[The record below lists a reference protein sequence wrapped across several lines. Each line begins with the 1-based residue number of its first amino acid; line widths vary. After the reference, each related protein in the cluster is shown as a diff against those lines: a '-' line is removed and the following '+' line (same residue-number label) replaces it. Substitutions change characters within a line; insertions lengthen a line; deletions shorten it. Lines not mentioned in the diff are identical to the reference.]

1 MSQMNEMATAL
12 KELKECADVIIRT
25 IQWLEEAFTA
35 TDTVAEKQLTLEDV
49 RAILAD
55 KSRAGFTS
63 QVKALL
69 EKYGANRLSEVAPEH
84 YPALLKDAEVLNA
97 T

>member
-1 MSQMNEMATAL
+1 MSQTNEMATVL
-12 KELKECADVIIRT
+12 KELKDCADVIIRT

-35 TDTVAEKQLTLEDV
+35 TDIVEEKQLTLEDV

>member
-1 MSQMNEMATAL
+1 M
-12 KELKECADVIIRT
+12 
-25 IQWLEEAFTA
+25 EETFTA
-35 TDTVAEKQLTLEDV
+35 SDEKAEEKQLSLEEV
-49 RAILAD
+49 RGILAN
-55 KSRAGFTS
+55 KSRAGFT
-63 QVKALL
+63 VEIKALL